1 MVFHIVLMKLLNL
14 HLFANKRGSFGGG
27 VPFLDILSIFEA
39 FLVKNVKKCNLNDF
53 LYVKPGEMVKTNAKV
68 PK

>member
-1 MVFHIVLMKLLNL
+1 MKLLNL
-14 HLFANKRGSFGGG
+14 HLFANKKGSFGG
-27 VPFLDILSIFEA
+27 VQFLDILSIFEA
-39 FLVKNVKKCNLNDF
+39 VLVKNVKKCNLNDF

>member
-1 MVFHIVLMKLLNL
+1 MVLMKFLNL
-14 HLFANKRGSFGGG
+14 QSFATKRGSFRGG

-39 FLVKNVKKCNLNDF
+39 VLVKNVKKCNLNDF